1 MERSPRDVS
10 IRNALAAAL
19 SLVMAFVGVVHE
31 VVGST
36 LYPNGPASF
45 GGPVPWHAAGL
56 ALVVAGAVLVAST
69 LGLMRAPVRI
79 VAAIVSS
86 VGLGIAIHDLLR
98 LQHFHLFAATLAVS
112 GAAIALLY
120 QPSRAAA

>member
-1 MERSPRDVS
+1 MERWPREIP

-36 LYPNGPASF
+36 LYPEGPASF
-45 GGPVPWHAAGL
+45 GGAVPWHIAGL
-56 ALVVAGAVLVAST
+56 SLVVAGAVLVAST
-69 LGLMRAPVRI
+69 LGLMRAPIRI
-79 VAAIVSS
+79 LASVVAL
-86 VGLGIAIHDLLR
+86 VGLAIAIGDLIQ

-112 GAAIALLY
+112 GAGIAVLY
-120 QPSRAAA
+120 QPSRAPL